1 MKITPHPTT
10 FDAPLDF
17 GVFTRAGAPL
27 DRRQVQQSIERMWL
41 TAAARGMSPFLTA
54 AIGLAERQSQLR
66 RIAGAVKPISHAS
79 AKDGGKTGGQAF
91 RCRGGY
97 WIH

>member
-1 MKITPHPTT
+1 MKITPHPTR

-27 DRRQVQQSIERMWL
+27 DRRQAQQSIERMWL
-41 TAAARGMSPFLTA
+41 VAAAQGMSPFLTA

-66 RIAGAVKPISHAS
+66 RIGAARPIGYCD
-79 AKDGGKTGGQAF
+79 AKGGGKTARGNM
-91 RCRGGY
+91 RYTCRG
-97 WIH
+97 